1 MKNSS
6 AVQAMT
12 QRNGNETSVV
22 DIAPVRSKIGIMRIL
37 LVEDEKKVASFIE
50 RGLKEQRYVVDVA
63 PDGQKGSVLAS
74 VNEYDL
80 IILDVML
87 PEIDGF
93 SLCQEIRKKKSGV
106 PILLLTA
113 KSKVSDKVRGL
124 DGGAD
129 DYLTKPFEFEELL
142 ARVGA
147 LLRRK
152 NVQKNAELKIA
163 DLELDQLKHTVK
175 RSGKEI
181 TLTSK
186 EYSLLEYLMIH
197 SGQVVTRTM
206 ISEHV
211 WNEDFDSFSNVVD
224 VYINHLR
231 NKVDKGFKKPLINSI
246 RGTGYILKE

>member
-1 MKNSS
+1 
-6 AVQAMT
+6 
-12 QRNGNETSVV
+12 
-22 DIAPVRSKIGIMRIL
+22 MRIL
-37 LVEDEKKVASFIE
+37 LVEDEKKIASFIE
-50 RGLKEQRYVVDVA
+50 RGLKEQRYIVDVA
-63 PDGQKGSVLAS
+63 HDGQKGSVLAD
-74 VNEYDL
+74 VNDYDL

-87 PEIDGF
+87 PEVDGF
-93 SLCQEIRKKKSGV
+93 SLCQEIRKKKGAV

-152 NVQKNAELKIA
+152 TAQKNNKLQIGN
-163 DLELDQLKHTVK
+163 LELDQLKHTVK
-175 RSGKEI
+175 RGGKEI

-186 EYSLLEYLMIH
+186 EYALLEYLMVH

-231 NKVDKGFKKPLINSI
+231 NKIDKGFKKPLINSI